1 MPLKAG
7 ILVLKRG
14 LKVPFPVVRFAFVRL
29 SLANY
34 PKKGMGFFK
43 IKLVVYSLWQNKTL
57 LFSFEMNTNLIEVG
71 HFPSVDSRM
80 WSLLSF
86 DQSLASLFDDGDS
99 SSLAR
104 LDNKTM
110 KQHATVVINLL
121 DEILLIR
128 LVDLFQRVVAFVRKV
143 KTTSQYLIDSKGNA
157 DAIYLE

>member
-71 HFPSVDSRM
+71 HFR
-80 WSLLSF
+80 
-86 DQSLASLFDDGDS
+86 
-99 SSLAR
+99 
-104 LDNKTM
+104 
-110 KQHATVVINLL
+110 
-121 DEILLIR
+121 
-128 LVDLFQRVVAFVRKV
+128 
-143 KTTSQYLIDSKGNA
+143 
-157 DAIYLE
+157 

>member
-57 LFSFEMNTNLIEVG
+57 
-71 HFPSVDSRM
+71 
-80 WSLLSF
+80 
-86 DQSLASLFDDGDS
+86 
-99 SSLAR
+99 
-104 LDNKTM
+104 
-110 KQHATVVINLL
+110 
-121 DEILLIR
+121 
-128 LVDLFQRVVAFVRKV
+128 
-143 KTTSQYLIDSKGNA
+143 
-157 DAIYLE
+157 